1 MKNVKSIFASICCI
15 FLLFGNLHSQDVG
28 LTPNELS
35 RMFTPNNIGTE
46 FYLSLP
52 PIKLKPPEVTFDLYG
67 VELYIYSP
75 VEADVEIKVISPQY
89 QLPNGTLKVKVNPF
103 QPAIIPQSQLPFQFV
118 APYADNGEKPEYP
131 KENEFFGGRALY
143 VKSTAPVAV
152 YVWLRNRQY
161 NEGYVAT
168 PKSNT
173 STEYVIGSSTDLGT
187 ASVEGIPMPSFI
199 TIIGQS
205 STPTLVTANIGGRL
219 GTNSNVPVGGTTAVQ
234 LGEGDVSFIVS
245 KSGGELT
252 GTKLTGNRPF
262 AVLTGNLC
270 MYMPEAGTCNTAIEM
285 PIPSRA
291 WGKNYY
297 IPKMPHSSSGYRQK
311 QTVSRVF
318 SKEENTVINVNGVQ
332 QGVLGTN
339 GTQGWTPGS
348 WQELPI
354 DRAAANN
361 HKGYLISSDKPI
373 TVTGYGT
380 SRQDDNFPGN
390 TNPFQLQYVPVEQF
404 QTLQMVGKVN
414 SVYSPYLAVI
424 VTELN
429 ADGSFPTDLEYA
441 FLNQSTKKLTWLPAS
456 VIQRSITERQVFD
469 VPTDGKR
476 YGSMNLNLEAQ
487 ATAFRSSKPFA
498 VYIVAYNS
506 EGAAGYA
513 GSMGLKDLTRAND
526 TRVPRVWITDSTCGY
541 RTVKISVSDQGPN
554 NVQSPIQEPF
564 LNPTFSYNYAITS
577 SSSLTA
583 SSPVNGTY
591 TVEVID
597 KWKDAEA
604 VFTVSDVVG
613 NDTFITFKYIAP
625 DITPLT
631 DFKDLS
637 ANPVIYDQGIPF
649 PFSVDLS
656 NKTLKPILIQELVLQ
671 NNNPNFTVDA
681 NQFPRTIQP
690 GQTIKVNLTCNA
702 LADGFYQDSLGYEIC
717 GTKYYFSL
725 LQVRI
730 GTPNLKVGNIAF
742 TPVDAAFGSVQVSKS
757 GTVDFEMRNVGTGIV
772 KIDKNS
778 FTLPTQPEFEVY
790 LKSNLGV
797 PLTIDQYFEAP
808 NPQIR
813 SLRPNEFI
821 TASIVFKPTVAKQY
835 VDSMLVSSNSK
846 NNDMIAVFNGTG
858 TSSLLEFVSGFP
870 LGGFNWRR
878 CYYLEQNES
887 AYVRNNAVFL
897 KNSGAAPLR
906 ILNMYKKEASPISL
920 QIQQPAQYLIQPG
933 DSLPFNSTFDPRST
947 GFYTGTFVVVTETD
961 TLEFN
966 ITGIG
971 TDPQL
976 LVEPIIQFG
985 EVFILNP
992 RQERQRPVTITNRN
1006 YEFADT
1012 ICISSVTFDTNEVKW
1027 FRNFSSKGFAYDS
1040 IDQFNLPTTL
1050 YHPGSEFTD
1059 ANGFR
1064 PFRWQ
1069 AYTYFSPQKAGTE
1082 QAGIQINTCYRNR
1095 SIQVILEGTGVEL
1108 SRDTFAILNYSGTR
1122 NMTACMGDSSTMT
1135 VNIINS
1141 GNATAQLNSL
1151 DFSVDMGEF
1160 TTNPVVSAANPL
1172 VISPNE
1178 SRSVTVIWKALNAAQ
1193 RTVTMNARTNRTD
1206 DSSITASFTVRTTPN
1221 PNVSLKL
1228 NGGKSVEVG
1237 QNIVLSLDNENAFPW
1252 DDIMSNS
1259 LTVELMYDKTLL
1271 APKMQLAVTPAFANI
1286 LTITHDPTLSNATKD
1301 VFRITAQQ
1309 AGTQVPVGTIATVDY
1324 STYLPQRVLS
1334 EGEKNDG
1341 VDITPV
1347 LNVIPE
1353 TQNNCIFFVTNTTT
1367 VTLTPTCAFGLNSI
1381 SGSGI
1386 AYSLSSMKPDPVTDF
1401 GGTIEFSVGLQTPVL
1416 LDVYNS
1422 LGEKVVTLVNQ
1433 ELQPGTYQ
1441 VSFPA
1446 TGFTSGMYT
1455 YKLSAG
1461 PYVASKPFILQ
1472 K

>member
-52 PIKLKPPEVTFDLYG
+52 PIKLDPAVETTFNNYG

-75 VEADVEIKVISPQY
+75 VVADVEIKVVSPQF
-89 QLPNGTLKVKVNPF
+89 QLPNGTLKIRVNPF

-118 APYADNGEKPEYP
+118 APYADNGDTPDFP
-131 KENEFFGGRALY
+131 DENRPFPQRALY
-143 VKSTAPVAV
+143 VKSTAPIAV
-152 YVWLRNRQY
+152 YMWFKNRQF
-161 NEGYVAT
+161 NEGYVAI
-168 PKSNT
+168 PKSSA
-173 STEYVIGSSTDLGT
+173 STEYVIGSSVDLGS
-187 ASVEGIPMPSFI
+187 SVQGIPQPSFI
-199 TIIGQS
+199 TIIGQQS
-205 STPTLVTANIGGRL
+205 SATVVTATIGGTL
-219 GTNSNVPVGGTTAVQ
+219 GTNSNKAPGTPVNVS
-234 LGEGDVSFIVS
+234 LNDGDVSFIVS
-245 KSGGELT
+245 KPGGELT

-262 AVLTGNLC
+262 TVLTGNLC
-270 MYMPEAGTCNTAIEM
+270 AYMPEAGDCNTAIEM
-285 PIPSRA
+285 AIPTRA

-297 IPKMPHSSSGYRQK
+297 IPKMPHSNTGYRQK
-311 QTVSRVF
+311 QTITRVF
-318 SKEENTVINVNGVQ
+318 SKEGGTSVNVNGVH
-332 QGVLGTN
+332 QGVLGDN
-339 GTQGWTPGS
+339 GRQGWSPGS

-390 TNPFQLQYVPVEQF
+390 TNPFQLQFVPIEQF
-404 QTLQMVGKVN
+404 QTLQMVGKIN
-414 SVYSPYLAVI
+414 AIYSPYIAVI

-429 ADGSFPTDLEYA
+429 SDESFPTDLEY
-441 FLNQSTKKLTWLPAS
+441 FVLDNNKKLVWLP
-456 VIQRSITERQVFD
+456 VTQRSITEKQVFD
-469 VPTDGKR
+469 VPTNGKK
-476 YGSMNLNLEAQ
+476 YGSMNVELQTNV
-487 ATAFRSSKPFA
+487 TAFRSSKPFA

-506 EGAAGYA
+506 QGSAGYA
-513 GSMGLKDLTRAND
+513 GSMGLKDLTKADD
-526 TRVPRVWITDSTCGY
+526 TLSPSVRIAASNCENRSVEIR
-541 RTVKISVSDQGPN
+541 VSDRGPN
-554 NVQSPIQEPF
+554 NVQSTLQDGF
-564 LNPTFSYNYAITS
+564 LNSSFSQNYSLKITNRTDGS
-577 SSSLTA
+577 H
-583 SSPVNGTY
+583 TY
-591 TVEVID
+591 IAEVID
-597 KWKDAEA
+597 MWKDAEG
-604 VFTVSDVVG
+604 VFSISDVVG
-613 NDTFITFKYIAP
+613 NDSTITFKYIAP
-625 DITPLT
+625 DQTPLT

-637 ANPVIYDQGIPF
+637 ANPVIYDQGVPF
-649 PFSVDLS
+649 PFSVQLS
-656 NKTLKPILIQELVLQ
+656 NKTAKPILIQELVLQ
-671 NNNPNFTVDA
+671 NKNPNFTVDPT
-681 NQFPRTIQP
+681 QFPRTIQP
-690 GQTIKVNLTCNA
+690 GETIPVNLTCNA

-730 GTPNLKVGNIAF
+730 GTPNLKVGNVAF
-742 TPVDAAFGSVQVSKS
+742 TPIDAAFGSIQVSKS
-757 GTVDFEMRNVGTGIV
+757 GTVDFDMRNVGTGIV

-808 NPQIR
+808 NPQIK

-821 TASIVFKPTVAKQY
+821 TTSIVFKPTVAKQY
-835 VDSMLVSSNSK
+835 IDSMLVSSNSK

-906 ILNMYKKEASPISL
+906 ILNMYKKGASPIGL
-920 QIQQPAQYLIQPG
+920 EIQQPAQYLIQPG
-933 DSLPFNSTFDPRST
+933 DSLSFNSTFEPRST

-985 EVFILNP
+985 EVFITNP
-992 RQERQRPVTITNRN
+992 RGEKLRAITITNRN

-1012 ICISSVTFDTNEVKW
+1012 ICIQSVTYDLNEVGD
-1027 FRNFSSKGFAYDS
+1027 FNQFSAKGFAYQPLP
-1040 IDQFNLPTTL
+1040 QFPLPITL

-1059 ANGFR
+1059 PNGGTR
-1064 PFRWQ
+1064 FRWQ

-1151 DFSVDMGEF
+1151 NFTQDMGEF

-1178 SRSVTVIWKALNAAQ
+1178 SRSVTVIWKALNPIP
-1193 RTVTMNARTNRTD
+1193 RTVTMNATTNRTD
-1206 DSSITASFTVRTTPN
+1206 DSSITASFTVGTTPN

-1228 NGGKSVEVG
+1228 NGGTSVEVG

-1259 LTVELMYDKTLL
+1259 LNVELMYDKTLL

-1334 EGEKNDG
+1334 EGEKNNG

-1353 TQNNCIFFVTNTTT
+1353 SQNNCIFFVTSTTT
-1367 VTLTPTCAFGLNSI
+1367 LTLTPTCAFGLNSI

-1401 GGTIEFSVGLQTPVL
+1401 GGTIEFSIGLQTPVL

>member
-1 MKNVKSIFASICCI
+1 
-15 FLLFGNLHSQDVG
+15 
-28 LTPNELS
+28 
-35 RMFTPNNIGTE
+35 
-46 FYLSLP
+46 LP

-67 VELYIYSP
+67 AELYIYSP

-219 GTNSNVPVGGTTAVQ
+219 GTNSNVPVGSTTAVQ

-270 MYMPEAGTCNTAIEM
+270 MYMPEAGSCNTAIEM
-285 PIPSRA
+285 PIPTRA

-297 IPKMPHSSSGYRQK
+297 IPKMPHSSTGYRQK
-311 QTVSRVF
+311 QTVTRVF
-318 SKEENTVINVNGVQ
+318 SKEENTVINVNGIQ

-339 GTQGWTPGS
+339 GAPGWTPGS

-380 SRQDDNFPGN
+380 SRQDDNNPAN
-390 TNPFQLQYVPVEQF
+390 TNPFQLQFVPVEQF

-441 FLNQSTKKLTWLPAS
+441 VLNQSTKKLTWLPAS

-498 VYIVAYNS
+498 VYIIAYNS

-513 GSMGLKDLTRAND
+513 GSMGLKDLSRAND

-541 RTVKISVSDQGPN
+541 RTVKVSVSDQGPN
-554 NVQSPIQEPF
+554 NVQSPIQEPY
-564 LNPTFSYNYAITS
+564 LNPTFSNNYAITS
-577 SSSLTA
+577 SSTLTVTG
-583 SSPVNGTY
+583 PTNGTY
-591 TVEVID
+591 TVQVID
-597 KWKDAEA
+597 MWKDAEA

-613 NDTFITFKYIAP
+613 NDTSITFKYIAP
-625 DITPLT
+625 DITPMT

-637 ANPVIYDQGIPF
+637 ANPVIYDQGVPF
-649 PFSVDLS
+649 PFSVELS
-656 NKTLKPILIQELVLQ
+656 NKTVKPILIQELILQ
-671 NNNPNFTVDA
+671 NNNPNFTVNP

-690 GQTIKVNLTCNA
+690 GETIPVYLTCNA

-730 GTPNLKVGNIAF
+730 GTPNLKVGNVAF
-742 TPVDAAFGSVQVSKS
+742 TPVDAAFGSIQVSKS
-757 GTVDFEMRNVGTGIV
+757 GTVDFEMRNIGTGIV

-778 FTLPTQPEFEVY
+778 FILPNQTEFEVY
-790 LKSNLGV
+790 LKNSLGT
-797 PLTIDQYFEAP
+797 PQTLDQYFISP
-808 NPQIR
+808 LIK

-821 TASIVFKPTVAKQY
+821 NVSVVFKPTTAKQY
-835 VDSMLVSSNSK
+835 IDSMIVRSNSK
-846 NNDMIAVFNGTG
+846 NNDSIARFNGIG
-858 TSSLLEFVSGFP
+858 TTSQLDFISKFP
-870 LGGFNWRR
+870 LGGFDWRR
-878 CYYLEQNES
+878 CYYLEPND
-887 AYVRNNAVFL
+887 APYRIDTAVFL
-897 KNSGAAPLR
+897 KNSGGAPLR
-906 ILNMYKKEASPISL
+906 ILNMYKKEASPIEL
-920 QIQQPAQYLIQPG
+920 VIQQPAQYLIQPG
-933 DSLPFNSTFDPRST
+933 DSILFPSTFKPLAP
-947 GFYTGTFVVVTETD
+947 GFYSATIVVVTETD
-961 TLEFN
+961 TLDFN
-966 ITGIG
+966 IVGIG

-976 LVEPIIQFG
+976 LVDPYIQFG
-985 EVFILNP
+985 DVFISNNNDEKL
-992 RQERQRPVTITNRN
+992 RPITITNRN
-1006 YEFADT
+1006 YEFMDT
-1012 ICISSVTFDTNEVKW
+1012 IHIESISFDGIQVGNYPTFSDL
-1027 FRNFSSKGFAYDS
+1027 GFAVGETPQK
-1040 IDQFNLPTTL
+1040 IAPPITL
-1050 YHPGSEFTD
+1050 YFVGSEFKNN
-1059 ANGFR
+1059 NGGSPTR
-1064 PFRWQ
+1064 AQ
-1069 AYTYFSPQKAGTE
+1069 VYSYFSPKEPGTVQTE
-1082 QAGIQINTCYRNR
+1082 VVINTKYKKKT
-1095 SIQVILEGTGVEL
+1095 IQVILEGTGVAL
-1108 SRDTFAILNYSGTR
+1108 TRDTFAILNYSGTR

-1141 GNATAQLNSL
+1141 GNATARLNSL

-1172 VISPNE
+1172 VIAPNE
-1178 SRSVTVIWKALNAAQ
+1178 SRSVTVIWKALNTGS
-1193 RTVTMNARTNRTD
+1193 RPITMNATTNRTD
-1206 DSSITASFTVRTTPN
+1206 DSSITASFTVGTTPN

-1237 QNIVLSLDNENAFPW
+1237 QNIVLSLDNENAFLW

-1286 LTITHDPTLSNATKD
+1286 LTINHNQTLSDATKD
-1301 VFRITAQQ
+1301 VYTITAQQ
-1309 AGTQVPVGTIATVDY
+1309 AGTQVPVGSIATIDY

-1353 TQNNCIFFVTNTTT
+1353 TQNSCIFFVTSTTT

>member
-15 FLLFGNLHSQDVG
+15 FLLIGNLYSQDVG
-28 LTPNELS
+28 LTPDELS

-52 PIKLKPPEVTFDLYG
+52 PIKLKKPEVTFDLYG

-75 VEADVEIKVISPQY
+75 VEADVEIKVISSQY
-89 QLPNGTLKVKVNPF
+89 QLPNGILKVKVNPF

-118 APYADNGEKPEYP
+118 APYADIGETPDYP
-131 KENEFFGGRALY
+131 RENEYFGGRAVY
-143 VKSTAPVAV
+143 VKSTAPIAV
-152 YVWLRNRQY
+152 YVWFKNRQY
-161 NEGYVAT
+161 NEGYVAI

-205 STPTLVTANIGGRL
+205 SVPTFVTANIGGRL
-219 GTNSNVPVGGTTAVQ
+219 GTNSNVPPVTGTTSVQ

-270 MYMPEAGTCNTAIEM
+270 AYMPEAGDCNTAIEM
-285 PIPSRA
+285 AIPTRA

-297 IPKMPHSSSGYRQK
+297 IPKMPHSNTGYRQK
-311 QTVSRVF
+311 QTITRVF
-318 SKEENTVINVNGVQ
+318 SKEENTAINVNGVQ

-339 GTQGWTPGS
+339 GAQGWNPGS

-380 SRQDDNFPGN
+380 SRQDDNNPGN
-390 TNPFQLQYVPVEQF
+390 TNPFQLQFVPVEQF
-404 QTLQMVGKVN
+404 QTLQMVGKIN
-414 SVYSPYLAVI
+414 SVYYPYLAVI

-429 ADGSFPTDLEYA
+429 SDESFPDLEYA
-441 FLNQSTKKLTWLPAS
+441 VLNQNTKKLGWLPVS
-456 VIQRSITERQVFD
+456 TIQRSITEKQVFD
-469 VPTDGKR
+469 IPTDGKK
-476 YGSMNLNLEAQ
+476 YGSMNLNLDAQ
-487 ATAFRSSKPFA
+487 VTAFRSSKPFA

-506 EGAAGYA
+506 QGAAGYA

-526 TRVPRVWITDSTCGY
+526 TRVPRVWITDSSCGY
-541 RTVKISVSDQGPN
+541 RTVKVSVSDQGPN

-564 LNPTFSYNYAITS
+564 LNPTFSYNYAITNS
-577 SSSLTA
+577 STLGA
-583 SSPVNGTY
+583 SDPKNGTY
-591 TVEVID
+591 TIEVID
-597 KWKDAEA
+597 MWKDAEA

-631 DFKDLS
+631 DIKDLS
-637 ANPVIYDQGIPF
+637 PNPVIFDKGIAF
-649 PFSVDLS
+649 DTIVKLS
-656 NKTLKPILIQELVLQ
+656 NKTVKPFLIQELELQ
-671 NNNPNFTVDA
+671 NKNPNFEVLPG
-681 NQFPRTIQP
+681 QFPRTLQP
-690 GQTIKVNLTCNA
+690 GEVYDVKIRVHA
-702 LADGFYQDSLGYEIC
+702 LEDGFHQDSLGYEIC

-730 GTPNLKVGNIAF
+730 GTPNLKVGNVAF
-742 TPVDAAFGSVQVSKS
+742 TPIDAAFGSIQVSKS

-790 LKSNLGV
+790 LKNSLGT
-797 PLTIDQYFEAP
+797 PQTLDQYFVSP
-808 NPQIR
+808 PIR
-813 SLRPNEFI
+813 SLRPNEFVNV
-821 TASIVFKPTVAKQY
+821 SVVFKPTTAKQY
-835 VDSMLVSSNSK
+835 IDSMIVRSNSK
-846 NNDMIAVFNGTG
+846 NNDSIARFNGIG
-858 TSSLLEFVSGFP
+858 TTSQLDFISKFP
-870 LGGFNWRR
+870 LGGFDWRR
-878 CYYLEQNES
+878 CYYLEPNEEE
-887 AYVRNNAVFL
+887 YKIDTAVFL
-897 KNSGAAPLR
+897 KNSGGAPLR
-906 ILNMYKKEASPISL
+906 ILNMYPRDVSPIKL
-920 QIQQPAQYLIQPG
+920 GIPQPAQFLIQPG
-933 DSLPFNSTFDPRST
+933 DSISFPSTFKPIAP
-947 GFYTGTFVVVTETD
+947 GFYSTTIVVVTETD
-961 TLEFN
+961 TLDFN
-966 ITGIG
+966 IVGIG

-976 LVEPIIQFG
+976 LVDPYIQFG
-985 EVFILNP
+985 DVFISNNNDEKL
-992 RQERQRPVTITNRN
+992 RPITITNRN
-1006 YEFADT
+1006 YEFMDT
-1012 ICISSVTFDTNEVKW
+1012 IHIESISFDGIQVGNYPA
-1027 FRNFSSKGFAYDS
+1027 FSDLGFAVGETPQK
-1040 IDQFNLPTTL
+1040 IGPPITL
-1050 YHPGSEFTD
+1050 YFVGSEFKNI
-1059 ANGFR
+1059 NGLSPTR
-1064 PFRWQ
+1064 AQ
-1069 AYTYFSPQKAGTE
+1069 VYSYFSPKEPGTV
-1082 QAGIQINTCYRNR
+1082 QAEVVINTKYKKKT
-1095 SIQVILEGTGVEL
+1095 IQVILEGTGVEL

-1122 NMTACMGDSSTMT
+1122 NMIACMGDSSTMT

-1178 SRSVTVIWKALNAAQ
+1178 SRSVTVIWKALNTGS
-1193 RTVTMNARTNRTD
+1193 RTITMNATTNRTD
-1206 DSSITASFTVRTTPN
+1206 DSSITASFTVGTTPN

-1237 QNIVLSLDNENAFPW
+1237 QNIVLSLDNENAFAW
-1252 DDIMSNS
+1252 DEIMSNS

-1271 APKMQLAVTPAFANI
+1271 APKVQLAVTPAFANL
-1286 LTITHDPTLSNATKD
+1286 LTITHDPILSNATKD
-1301 VFRITAQQ
+1301 VYRITAQQ
-1309 AGTQVPVGTIATVDY
+1309 AGTQIPVGTIATIDY
-1324 STYLPQRVLS
+1324 STYLPQRVLG
-1334 EGEKNDG
+1334 EGEKNEG
-1341 VDITPV
+1341 IDITPI

-1353 TQNNCIFFVTNTTT
+1353 TQNSCIFFVTSTTT

-1386 AYSLSSMKPDPVTDF
+1386 VYSLSSMKPDPVTDF

>member
-89 QLPNGTLKVKVNPF
+89 QLPNGILKVKVNPF

-118 APYADNGEKPEYP
+118 APYADNGDTPDFPDETKPFP
-131 KENEFFGGRALY
+131 QRALY
-143 VKSTAPVAV
+143 VKSTAPIAV
-152 YVWLRNRQY
+152 YMWFKNREY
-161 NEGYVAT
+161 NEGFVAI
-168 PKSNT
+168 PKSSA
-173 STEYVIGSSTDLGT
+173 STEYIIGSSVDLGS
-187 ASVEGIPMPSFI
+187 SVQGIPQPSFI
-199 TIIGQS
+199 TIIGQQS
-205 STPTLVTANIGGRL
+205 SATVVTATIGGSL
-219 GTNSNVPVGGTTAVQ
+219 GTNSNKAPGTPVNVS
-234 LGEGDVSFIVS
+234 LNDGDVSFIVS
-245 KSGGELT
+245 KPGGELT
-252 GTKLTGNRPF
+252 GTRLVGNRPF
-262 AVLTGNLC
+262 TVLTGNLC
-270 MYMPEAGTCNTAIEM
+270 AYMPEAGDCNTAIEM
-285 PIPSRA
+285 AIPTRA

-297 IPKMPHSSSGYRQK
+297 IPKMPHSNTGYRQK
-311 QTVSRVF
+311 QTVTRVF
-318 SKEENTVINVNGVQ
+318 SKEGGTSVNVNGVH
-332 QGVLGTN
+332 QGVLGDN
-339 GTQGWTPGS
+339 GRQGWSPGS

-380 SRQDDNFPGN
+380 SRQDDNNPAN
-390 TNPFQLQYVPVEQF
+390 TNPFQLQFVPVEQF

-414 SVYSPYLAVI
+414 SVYYPYIAII

-429 ADGSFPTDLEYA
+429 ADESFPTDLEYSV
-441 FLNQSTKKLTWLPAS
+441 LDNNKKLVWLP
-456 VIQRSITERQVFD
+456 VTQRSITEKQVFD
-469 VPTDGKR
+469 VPTNGKK
-476 YGSMNLNLEAQ
+476 YGSMNVDLQPNV
-487 ATAFRSSKPFA
+487 TAFRSSKPFA

-506 EGAAGYA
+506 QGSAGYA
-513 GSMGLKDLTRAND
+513 GSMGLKDLTKADD
-526 TRVPRVWITDSTCGY
+526 TLSP
-541 RTVKISVSDQGPN
+541 TVRIAVSDCENRSVEIRVSDRGPN
-554 NVQSPIQEPF
+554 NVQSTLQDGF
-564 LNPTFSYNYAITS
+564 LNSSFSYNYSLRITTRTDGS
-577 SSSLTA
+577 H
-583 SSPVNGTY
+583 TY
-591 TVEVID
+591 IAEVID
-597 KWKDAEA
+597 MWKDAEG
-604 VFTVSDVVG
+604 VFSISDVVG
-613 NDTFITFKYIAP
+613 NDSTITFKYIAP
-625 DITPLT
+625 DQTPLT

-637 ANPVIYDQGIPF
+637 ANPVIYDQGVPF

-656 NKTLKPILIQELVLQ
+656 NKTAKPILIQELVLQ
-671 NNNPNFTVDA
+671 NNNPNFTVDP

-690 GQTIKVNLTCNA
+690 GETFKVNLTCHA
-702 LADGFYQDSLGYEIC
+702 LTDGFHQDSLGYEIC

-730 GTPNLKVGNIAF
+730 GTPNLKVGNVAF
-742 TPVDAAFGSVQVSKS
+742 TPIDAAFGSIQVSKS

-778 FTLPTQPEFEVY
+778 FVLPIQTEFEVY
-790 LKSNLGV
+790 LKNSLGT
-797 PLTIDQYFEAP
+797 PQTLDQYFVSP
-808 NPQIR
+808 PIR
-813 SLRPNEFI
+813 SLRPNEFVNV
-821 TASIVFKPTVAKQY
+821 SVVFKPTTAKQY
-835 VDSMLVSSNSK
+835 IDSMIVRSNSK
-846 NNDMIAVFNGTG
+846 NNDSIARFNGIG
-858 TSSLLEFVSGFP
+858 TTSQLDFISKFP
-870 LGGFNWRR
+870 LGGFDWRR
-878 CYYLEQNES
+878 CYYLEPNEEE
-887 AYVRNNAVFL
+887 YKIDTAVFL
-897 KNSGAAPLR
+897 KNSGGAPLR
-906 ILNMYKKEASPISL
+906 ILNMYPRDVSPIKL
-920 QIQQPAQYLIQPG
+920 GIPQPAQFLIQPG
-933 DSLPFNSTFDPRST
+933 DSISFPSTFKPIAP
-947 GFYTGTFVVVTETD
+947 GFYSTTIVVVTETD
-961 TLEFN
+961 TLDFN
-966 ITGIG
+966 IVGIG

-976 LVEPIIQFG
+976 LVDPYIQFG
-985 EVFILNP
+985 DVFISNNNDEKL
-992 RQERQRPVTITNRN
+992 RPITITNRN
-1006 YEFADT
+1006 YEFMDT
-1012 ICISSVTFDTNEVKW
+1012 IHIESISFDGIQVGNYPA
-1027 FRNFSSKGFAYDS
+1027 FSDLGFAVGETPQK
-1040 IDQFNLPTTL
+1040 IGPPITL
-1050 YHPGSEFTD
+1050 YFVGSEFKNI
-1059 ANGFR
+1059 NGLSPTR
-1064 PFRWQ
+1064 AQ
-1069 AYTYFSPQKAGTE
+1069 VYSYFSPKEPGTV
-1082 QAGIQINTCYRNR
+1082 QAEVVINTKYKKKT
-1095 SIQVILEGTGVEL
+1095 IQVILEGTGVEL

-1122 NMTACMGDSSTMT
+1122 NMIACMGDSSTMT

-1178 SRSVTVIWKALNAAQ
+1178 SRSVTVIWKALNTGS
-1193 RTVTMNARTNRTD
+1193 RTITMNATTNRTD
-1206 DSSITASFTVRTTPN
+1206 DSSITASFTVGTTPN
-1221 PNVSLKL
+1221 PDVSLKL

-1237 QNIVLSLDNENAFPW
+1237 QNIVLSLDNENAFAW
-1252 DDIMSNS
+1252 DEIMSNS

-1271 APKMQLAVTPAFANI
+1271 APKVQLAVTPAFANL
-1286 LTITHDPTLSNATKD
+1286 LTITLDPILSNATKD
-1301 VFRITAQQ
+1301 VYRITAQQ
-1309 AGTQVPVGTIATVDY
+1309 AGTQIPVGTIATIDY
-1324 STYLPQRVLS
+1324 STYLPQRVLG
-1334 EGEKNDG
+1334 EGEKNEG
-1341 VDITPV
+1341 IDITPI

-1353 TQNNCIFFVTNTTT
+1353 TQNSCIFFVTSTTT

>member
-1 MKNVKSIFASICCI
+1 MKNFKSIFASICCL
-15 FLLFGNLHSQDVG
+15 FLLVGNLLSQDVG

-75 VEADVEIKVISPQY
+75 VVADVEIKVVSSQY
-89 QLPNGTLKVKVNPF
+89 QLPNGTLKVRVNPF

-118 APYADNGEKPEYP
+118 APYADNGDTPDYP
-131 KENEFFGGRALY
+131 KESTPFPQRALY
-143 VKSTAPVAV
+143 VKSTAPIAV
-152 YVWLRNRQY
+152 YVWFKNRQY
-161 NEGYVAT
+161 NEGYVAI

-219 GTNSNVPVGGTTAVQ
+219 GTNSNVPPVTGTTAVQ
-234 LGEGDVSFIVS
+234 LSEGDVSFIVS
-245 KSGGELT
+245 KPGGELT

-270 MYMPEAGTCNTAIEM
+270 AYMPEAGDCNTAIEM
-285 PIPSRA
+285 AIPTRA

-311 QTVSRVF
+311 QTITRVF
-318 SKEENTVINVNGVQ
+318 SKEAGTRIDVNGVQ
-332 QGVLGTN
+332 QGVLGTD
-339 GTQGWTPGS
+339 GTQGWNTGS
-348 WQELPI
+348 WQELPV

-361 HKGYLISSDKPI
+361 HSGYLISSDKPI

-380 SRQDDNFPGN
+380 SRQDDNNPGN
-390 TNPFQLQYVPVEQF
+390 TNPFQLQFVPVEQF
-404 QTLQMVGKVN
+404 QTLQMIGKIN
-414 SVYSPYLAVI
+414 SVYHPYIAVL

-429 ADGSFPTDLEYA
+429 SDESFPADLEYSI
-441 FLNQSTKKLTWLPAS
+441 LDPNTKKLAWFPVTPR
-456 VIQRSITERQVFD
+456 IITEKQVFD
-469 VPTDGKR
+469 VPTDGKK
-476 YGSMNLNLEAQ
+476 YGSMNVNLESG

-498 VYIVAYNS
+498 VYVIAYNYD
-506 EGAAGYA
+506 GAAGYA

-526 TRVPRVWITDSTCGY
+526 TRVPRVWITDSSCGH
-541 RTVKISVSDQGPN
+541 RTVKVSVSDQGPN

-577 SSSLTA
+577 SSTLTA
-583 SSPVNGTY
+583 SSPSNGTY

-597 KWKDAEA
+597 MWNDAEA

-613 NDTFITFKYIAP
+613 NDTSISFIYIAP
-625 DITPLT
+625 DKTPLT
-631 DFKDLS
+631 DIKDLS
-637 ANPVIYDQGIPF
+637 PNPVIFDKGIAF
-649 PFSVDLS
+649 DTIVKLS
-656 NKTLKPILIQELVLQ
+656 NKTVKPFLIQELDLQ
-671 NNNPNFTVDA
+671 NKNPNFEVLPG
-681 NQFPRTIQP
+681 QFPRTLQP
-690 GQTIKVNLTCNA
+690 GETVDVNIRIHALT
-702 LADGFYQDSLGYEIC
+702 DGLHTDSLGYEIC

-730 GTPNLKVGNIAF
+730 GTPNLKVGNVAF
-742 TPVDAAFGSVQVSKS
+742 TPIDAAFGSVQVSKS
-757 GTVDFEMRNVGTGIV
+757 GTVDFEMRNIGTGIV
-772 KIDKNS
+772 KINKSS
-778 FTLPTQPEFEVY
+778 FTLPSQTQFEVF
-790 LKSNLGV
+790 LKNNLGQ
-797 PLTIDQYFEAP
+797 PKTIDEYFSSITTE
-808 NPQIR
+808 

-821 TASIVFKPTVAKQY
+821 TVSVVFKPTSAKQY
-835 VDSMLVSSNSK
+835 TDSLLVSSNSN
-846 NNDMIAVFNGTG
+846 NNDYIAIFNGAG
-858 TSSLLEFVSGFP
+858 TTSQLDFISKFP
-870 LGGFNWRR
+870 LGGFDWRR
-878 CYYLEQNES
+878 CYYLELNDQ
-887 AYVRNNAVFL
+887 AYRLNNVVYL

-906 ILNMYKKEASPISL
+906 ILNMYKKEASPIEL
-920 QIQQPAQYLIQPG
+920 EIFQPAQYLIQPG
-933 DSLPFNSTFDPRST
+933 DSLAFSSIFKPLAP
-947 GFYTGTFVVVTETD
+947 GFYSATIVVVTETD
-961 TLEFN
+961 TLDFN
-966 ITGIG
+966 IVGIG
-971 TDPQL
+971 TEPQL
-976 LVEPIIQFG
+976 LIEPVIQFG
-985 EVFILNP
+985 DVFITNP
-992 RQERQRPVTITNRN
+992 PGERQRPITFRNRN
-1006 YEFADT
+1006 YEYMDT
-1012 ICISSVTFDTNEVKW
+1012 IRIESISYDGNQIGKYNTFSTI
-1027 FRNFSSKGFAYDS
+1027 GFAEGKTQQSEYPP
-1040 IDQFNLPTTL
+1040 LTL
-1050 YHPGSEFTD
+1050 YFVGTEFKNE
-1059 ANGFR
+1059 NGQSPPR
-1064 PFRWQ
+1064 AQ
-1069 AYTYFSPQKAGTE
+1069 IYTYFSPKVPGTV
-1082 QAGIQINTCYRNR
+1082 QAEIIVNTGFKNR
-1095 SIQVILEGTGVEL
+1095 KIPVMLEGTGVEL
-1108 SRDTFAILNYSGTR
+1108 TRDTFAILNYSGTR

-1151 DFSVDMGEF
+1151 DFTTDMGEF
-1160 TTNPVVSAANPL
+1160 KTNPVISAANPL
-1172 VISPNE
+1172 MIAPNE
-1178 SRSVTVIWKALNAAQ
+1178 TRSVTVIWKALNTGS
-1193 RTVTMNARTNRTD
+1193 RPVTINAKTNRSD
-1206 DSSITASFTVRTTPN
+1206 DSSITTSFTVGTSPN
-1221 PNVSLKL
+1221 PNVSFKL
-1228 NGGKSVEVG
+1228 NGGKNVEVG

-1259 LTVELMYDKTLL
+1259 INVEMLYDKTLL
-1271 APKMQLAVTPAFANI
+1271 APKMQLAVTPAFINI
-1286 LTITHDPTLSNATKD
+1286 LEITHNPSLSNATKD
-1301 VFRITAQQ
+1301 VYRITAK
-1309 AGTQVPVGTIATVDY
+1309 APGTQVPVGTIATIDY

-1341 VDITPV
+1341 IDITPV
-1347 LNVIPE
+1347 LNIIPE

-1401 GGTIEFSVGLQTPVL
+1401 GGTIEFSVGLATPVL